1 MDNIFAGIKEID
13 FYGKEPE
20 FYLNRRPKKVTIIG
34 RIFTIIYILLYF
46 VFFGYKLI
54 RLFKRT
60 DLSFYDSDSE
70 GSESLSFHM
79 TKEDFYF
86 NFAFIDSETG
96 LAFLDETIYQP
107 YAFFNDD
114 PVEIKPC
121 TIDKVGSE
129 YVRFFD
135 EPNLDQYYCFQEFD
149 FTLQAYVDSFYIQII
164 PCKNSSENNYHCK
177 PQEVIDDFINGND
190 MTVRLQDVLVTP
202 KNYSNPVERRI
213 TDVYSYLFK
222 NIGQYIYIEI
232 QITNIETN
240 TNIIGFDFLTE
251 EKSETYI
258 RYDLVSTVPTPGYQ
272 DSDFPIAEIEIQLK
286 DKYFT
291 EKRIYPQ
298 LFDVLGEV
306 GGFMEAISSFFGLIT
321 SFIVNI
327 LYQNTITNSLFSFDL
342 QRKEIKIKKDEKTYK
357 YKLQDISDRDE
368 IKKNKEKTDNLNLN
382 KNLKNSSKNIV
393 NDKNTNLSLKSIN
406 EEAIFKNKGKNNDEM
421 NSGKIFINK
430 KRKQKRSI
438 NKIESDKSIVLY
450 NSKKSNDINIIKE
463 KENNKNIDSKIND
476 EYIINDIPLN
486 QLYVHLGFCC
496 LRCKKDLSNILLDES
511 QFLLAE
517 KLDIINIFKNICL
530 TEEIQNKYEL
540 KNDNIYMSDKCKL
553 LLE

>member
-1 MDNIFAGIKEID
+1 MDNIFTGIKEID

-20 FYLNRRPKKVTIIG
+20 FYLNKRPKKVTIIG

-54 RLFKRT
+54 RLFSRS

-107 YAFFNDD
+107 LAFFNDE

-129 YVRFFD
+129 YVKFFD

-149 FTLQAYVDSFYIQII
+149 YTLQAYVDSFYIQII
-164 PCKNSSENNYHCK
+164 PCKNSSDNNYHCQ
-177 PQEVIDDFINGND
+177 PQEVIDEFINGND
-190 MTVRLQDVLVTP
+190 MMVRLQDVLVTP
-202 KNYSNPVERRI
+202 KNYSYPVERRI
-213 TDVYSYLFK
+213 TDVYSCLFK

-306 GGFMEAISSFFGLIT
+306 GCFMEVISSFFGLIT

-327 LYQNTITNSLFSFDL
+327 LYQNSVANSLFSFDL
-342 QRKEIKIKKDEKTYK
+342 QKKEIKIKNEGKSYK
-357 YKLQDISDRDE
+357 YKLNDISDGDE
-368 IKKNKEKTDNLNLN
+368 NKKEKIDNLNLN
-382 KNLKNSSKNIV
+382 MNLKQSNKNSMDDKITNTPIYSKNEIYF
-393 NDKNTNLSLKSIN
+393 N
-406 EEAIFKNKGKNNDEM
+406 NKGKKNSEFD
-421 NSGKIFINK
+421 SGKTLFDK
-430 KRKQKRSI
+430 KRKQRKSI
-438 NKIESDKSIVLY
+438 KKIETDKSIVLF
-450 NSKKSNDINIIKE
+450 NLRKSNEIDIIKE
-463 KENNKNIDSKIND
+463 KEKTEDIDNANNDD
-476 EYIINDIPLN
+476 YIINYIALN

-496 LRCKKDLSNILLDES
+496 LRFKKELTNILLDES
-511 QFLLAE
+511 
-517 KLDIINIFKNICL
+517 
-530 TEEIQNKYEL
+530 
-540 KNDNIYMSDKCKL
+540 
-553 LLE
+553 